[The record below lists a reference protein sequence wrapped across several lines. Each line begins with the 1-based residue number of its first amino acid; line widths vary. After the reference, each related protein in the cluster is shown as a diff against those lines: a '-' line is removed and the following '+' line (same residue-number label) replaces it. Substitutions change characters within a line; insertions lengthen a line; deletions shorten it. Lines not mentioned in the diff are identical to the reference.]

1 MEFLFEKCRFIKIQI
16 SLKQMSN
23 PTEQPI
29 DPDKMITWCD
39 VCKIE
44 IIGINDWQIHLD
56 SQIHKSRLE
65 E

>member
-1 MEFLFEKCRFIKIQI
+1 
-16 SLKQMSN
+16 MSN